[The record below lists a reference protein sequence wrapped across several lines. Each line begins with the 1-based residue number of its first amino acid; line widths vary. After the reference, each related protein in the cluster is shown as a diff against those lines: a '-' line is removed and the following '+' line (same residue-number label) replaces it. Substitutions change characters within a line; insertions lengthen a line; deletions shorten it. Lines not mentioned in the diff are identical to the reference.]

1 MTDMLRN
8 RAENKLK
15 TIETAAENAM
25 SPEEMRQTLHEL
37 RVHQIELEMQNEELR
52 RTQVELEAMRA
63 KYFDLYDLAP
73 IGYVT
78 LSEKGMFIE
87 TNVTFATMLGV
98 PRGTLAKQPFSRFI
112 HKEDQDIYYKHHR
125 HLAATGMRQ
134 GCELRL
140 MKADATPFWVKIDA
154 VPVVEEGSPTVYRAV
169 ISDIS
174 VRKHAEQLQ
183 AHIEGVIQHDLRS
196 PACNAVN
203 VATLLLEA
211 AGLSAQQR
219 QLLALLNNAGR
230 QMLDTLDRSLDMYRI
245 ETGQYQEVP
254 KIFNCL
260 PVVLE
265 IVQNL
270 RNAPQHRN
278 TVMQVLLNGA
288 PPTEDAGFPCSGQV
302 ELMRASLFNLMKNA
316 VEATPKGGTVVV
328 NLISAKD
335 CRIEIRN
342 QGVVPVPI
350 RDRFFDKY
358 STAGKSYGTGLGT
371 YSAKKMIEAQGGTL
385 EMRTSD
391 ESDETVLTIHLPECA
406 HLAGRNLGPGDS
418 NV

>member
-8 RAENKLK
+8 RAEKQLK
-15 TIETAAENAM
+15 ALEMAAENAM

-52 RTQVELEAMRA
+52 RTQAELEAMRT

-98 PRGTLAKQPFSRFI
+98 LRGTLANQAFSRFI
-112 HKEDQDIYYKHHR
+112 HKEDQDIYYRHHR
-125 HLAATGMRQ
+125 QLAATGMRHA
-134 GCELRL
+134 CELRL
-140 MKADATPFWVKIDA
+140 MKADATPFWAKIDA
-154 VPVVEEGSPTVYRAV
+154 VPVVEEGRPTVYRAV

-174 VRKHAEQLQ
+174 ARKHAEQLQ

-211 AGLSAQQR
+211 AGLNDQQR

-230 QMLDTLDRSLDMYRI
+230 QMLDTLDRSLDMHRI
-245 ETGQYQEVP
+245 ETGQYQAYP
-254 KIFNCL
+254 KPFNIL
-260 PVVLE
+260 PVILE
-265 IVQNL
+265 IIQNL
-270 RNAPQHRN
+270 RNTPQHRH
-278 TVMQVLLNGA
+278 TPMQVLLNGA
-288 PPTEDAGFPCSGQV
+288 PLPEKASFPCSGEV
-302 ELMRASLFNLMKNA
+302 ELLRASLFNLMKNA
-316 VEATPKGGTVVV
+316 VEASPKGGTVVV
-328 NLISAKD
+328 NLLSGED
-335 CRIEIRN
+335 CHIEIRN
-342 QGVVPVPI
+342 HGVVPEPI

-358 STAGKSYGTGLGT
+358 TTSGKAYGTGLGT

-385 EMRTSD
+385 TMRTSD

-406 HLAGRNLGPGDS
+406 RLAGRNLGPGDS

>member
-1 MTDMLRN
+1 MTDKLRM
-8 RAENKLK
+8 RAEMQLK
-15 TIETAAENAM
+15 TRKIEAEEAM
-25 SPEEMRQTLHEL
+25 SPEEMLQMLHEL

-52 RTQVELEAMRA
+52 RTQVELETLRS

-78 LSEKGMFIE
+78 LSGKGMLLE
-87 TNVTFATMLGV
+87 TNVTFATMLNV
-98 PRGTLAKQPFSRFI
+98 PRGTLANQPISRFI
-112 HKEDQDIYYKHHR
+112 HKEDQDIYYKHQKQ
-125 HLAATGMRQ
+125 LASTGMHQ
-134 GCELRL
+134 GCELRM
-140 MKADATPFWVKIDA
+140 MKPDATYFWAKIDA
-154 VPVVEEGSPTVYRAV
+154 VPATEEGKATVYRVV

-203 VATLLLEA
+203 VATLLLE
-211 AGLSAQQR
+211 GQDLSGQQR

-254 KIFNCL
+254 KTFNCL
-260 PVVLE
+260 PVILE

-270 RNAPQHRN
+270 RNAPQHKN
-278 TVMQVLLNGA
+278 TLMQVLLNGA
-288 PPTEDAGFPCSGQV
+288 PLPEKASFPCSGQV
-302 ELMRASLFNLMKNA
+302 ELLRASLFNLMKNA

-328 NLISAKD
+328 NLVSVTG
-335 CRIEIRN
+335 CHIEIRN

-350 RDRFFDKY
+350 RARFFDKY

-385 EMRTSD
+385 TMRTSD
-391 ESDETVLTIHLPECA
+391 VSNETVLTIILPSCA
-406 HLAGRNLGPGDS
+406 SPPGPE
-418 NV
+418 